1 MSNIRCIVAAT
12 DFSTFSE
19 RAVQRAAH
27 IARQHDAELH
37 LLHVVRPL
45 DLYPSLTLAPDTFS
59 PVEFGQRDQVLQEAE
74 HTRLDDMASGLT
86 RQFGIRVRAVTRLGR
101 PHTNIAAYAQEASA
115 DLLVAGSR
123 GENTLMDLFLGST
136 AFRLLRQ
143 ASCPVLIV
151 KNPADEP
158 YRQVLAAVD
167 FSPVSAAVVA
177 HALALAGAAP
187 VEALHVLGSEV
198 EQRLRKAKYVDVDI
212 TDWLTRLR
220 AQADKQ
226 LETLLSG
233 VEQAKTVD
241 RQILPGLPPAV
252 ICQHIG
258 ARHADLV
265 VLGRHGHG
273 GDIQDWL
280 LGSVSKDV
288 AQAAACDVLV
298 IEPELK

>member
-45 DLYPSLTLAPDTFS
+45 DLYPSLTLAPDELIQA
-59 PVEFGQRDQVLQEAE
+59 EFGQHDQVLQEAE
-74 HTRLDDMASGLT
+74 HTRLDDMASSLT
-86 RQFGIRVRAVTRLGR
+86 RQFGIRIRTVTRLGR

-123 GENTLMDLFLGST
+123 GENTLMELFLGST
-136 AFRLLRQ
+136 ASRLLRL
-143 ASCPVLIV
+143 ASCPVLIARI
-151 KNPADEP
+151 PAEAP

-177 HALALAGAAP
+177 HALDLASGAP

-212 TDWLTRLR
+212 ADWLTRLR

-233 VEQAKTVD
+233 VEKAATVD
-241 RQILPGLPPAV
+241 HLILPGSPPAV
-252 ICQHIG
+252 ICRRVEEG
-258 ARHADLV
+258 HADLV
-265 VLGRHGHG
+265 VVGRHGHG
-273 GDIQDWL
+273 ADMQEWL

-298 IEPELK
+298 IGPERE

>member
-37 LLHVVRPL
+37 LVHVVRPL
-45 DLYPSLTLAPDTFS
+45 DLYPSLTLAPDELIQA
-59 PVEFGQRDQVLQEAE
+59 EFGQHDQVLQEAE
-74 HTRLDDMASGLT
+74 HTRLDDMASSLT
-86 RQFGIRVRAVTRLGR
+86 RQFGIRIRTVTRLGR

-123 GENTLMDLFLGST
+123 GENTLMELFLGST
-136 AFRLLRQ
+136 ASRLLRL
-143 ASCPVLIV
+143 ASCPVLIARI
-151 KNPADEP
+151 PAEAP

-177 HALALAGAAP
+177 HALDLASGAP

-212 TDWLTRLR
+212 ADWLTRLR

-233 VEQAKTVD
+233 VEKAATVD
-241 RQILPGLPPAV
+241 HLILPGSPPAV
-252 ICQHIG
+252 ICRRVEEG
-258 ARHADLV
+258 HADLV
-265 VLGRHGHG
+265 VVGRHGHG
-273 GDIQDWL
+273 GDMQEWL

-298 IEPELK
+298 IGTEWK

>member
-37 LLHVVRPL
+37 LVHVVRPL
-45 DLYPSLTLAPDTFS
+45 DLYPSLTLAPEAIS
-59 PVEFGQRDQVLQEAE
+59 PIEIIQHDQVLQEAE
-74 HTRLDDMASGLT
+74 HTRLDDLASGLA
-86 RQFGIRVRAVTRLGR
+86 RQFGIRVRAVTLLGR
-101 PHTNIAAYAQEASA
+101 THSKIAAHAQEARA

-136 AFRLLRQ
+136 ASRLLRL

-151 KNPADEP
+151 RNPADEP

-167 FSPVSAAVVA
+167 FSPVSASVVA
-177 HALALAGAAP
+177 HALDLASAAP
-187 VEALHVLGSEV
+187 VAALHVLGSEV
-198 EQRLRKAKYVDVDI
+198 EQRLRKAKFVDVDI

-233 VEQAKTVD
+233 IENGETVD
-241 RQILPGLPPAV
+241 HQILPGSPPAV
-252 ICQHIG
+252 ICQKIVG
-258 ARHADLV
+258 GHADLV

-273 GDIQDWL
+273 EIGRAH
-280 LGSVSKDV
+280 V
-288 AQAAACDVLV
+288 
-298 IEPELK
+298 

>member
-27 IARQHDAELH
+27 IARQHNAELH
-37 LLHVVRPL
+37 LVHVVRPL
-45 DLYPSLTLAPDTFS
+45 DLYPSLTLAPEALS
-59 PVEFGQRDQVLQEAE
+59 PVEISQHEQVLQEAE
-74 HTRLDDMASGLT
+74 HTRLDDLASSLAS
-86 RQFGIRVRAVTRLGR
+86 QFGIRIRAVTLLGR
-101 PHTNIAAYAQEASA
+101 AHSKIAAYAQEAPA
-115 DLLVAGSR
+115 DLLVAGTR
-123 GENTLMDLFLGST
+123 GESTLMDLFLGST
-136 AFRLLRQ
+136 ASRLLRL

-151 KNPADEP
+151 RNPADEP

-177 HALALAGAAP
+177 HALDLAGAAP

-233 VEQAKTVD
+233 IAKGETTD
-241 RQILPGLPPAV
+241 RLVLPGSPPAV
-252 ICQHIG
+252 ICQQIV
-258 ARHADLV
+258 ASHADLV

-273 GDIQDWL
+273 GDMQEWL

-298 IEPELK
+298 IGPEGE

>member
-37 LLHVVRPL
+37 LVHVVRPL
-45 DLYPSLTLAPDTFS
+45 DLYPSLTLAPEALS
-59 PVEFGQRDQVLQEAE
+59 PIEIIQHDQVLQEAE
-74 HTRLDDMASGLT
+74 HTRLDDLASGLA
-86 RQFGIRVRAVTRLGR
+86 RQFGIRVRAVTLLGR
-101 PHTNIAAYAQEASA
+101 THSKIAAHAQEARA

-136 AFRLLRQ
+136 ASRLLRL

-151 KNPADEP
+151 RNPADEP

-167 FSPVSAAVVA
+167 FSPVSASVVA
-177 HALALAGAAP
+177 HALDLASAAP
-187 VEALHVLGSEV
+187 VAALHVLGSEV
-198 EQRLRKAKYVDVDI
+198 EQRLRKAKFVDVDI

-233 VEQAKTVD
+233 IENGETVD
-241 RQILPGLPPAV
+241 HQILPGSPPAV
-252 ICQHIG
+252 ICQKIVEG
-258 ARHADLV
+258 HADLV

-273 GDIQDWL
+273 GDMQEWL

-298 IEPELK
+298 IGPEGE